1 MAYHVQCEAF
11 EGPLDLL
18 VSLAYRGQIDLT
30 GVPLRLIAEEYLA
43 HARAAPDLEEA
54 TEALVQLAILTD
66 LKARA
71 LVPKA
76 PPAEPPPQP
85 AEAPSDLGERL
96 GAQMAEY
103 LRFRDAAQAL
113 RVLEDL
119 QKHVFTR
126 PPDVPEPGGELLLEG
141 VTLQDLFAA
150 FTQVLRRAREA
161 PEEIAGE
168 EFTVGQK
175 IATIVAALRRAGGGV
190 AFWALFRDSASRLE
204 IIVTFLALLELIK
217 QRRIRAGQQ
226 EAFGEIEI
234 VLVATA

>member
-30 GVPLRLIAEEYLA
+30 GVPLRLIAEEYLT
-43 HARAAPDLEEA
+43 RVSAAPDLEEA
-54 TEALVQLAILTD
+54 TEVLVQLAILTD

-119 QKHVFTR
+119 QKQVFTR
-126 PPDVPEPGGELLLEG
+126 PPDTLEPGGEVLLEG
-141 VTLQDLFAA
+141 VTLADLFSA

-161 PEEIAGE
+161 PQEIAGE

-175 IATIVAALRRAGGGV
+175 VDAIVAALERAGGGV
-190 AFWALFRDSASRLE
+190 AFWTLFRDSASRLE
-204 IIVTFLALLELIK
+204 IIVTFLAVLELIK
-217 QRRIRAGQQ
+217 QRRIRARQQ

-234 VLVATA
+234 VLVVKA